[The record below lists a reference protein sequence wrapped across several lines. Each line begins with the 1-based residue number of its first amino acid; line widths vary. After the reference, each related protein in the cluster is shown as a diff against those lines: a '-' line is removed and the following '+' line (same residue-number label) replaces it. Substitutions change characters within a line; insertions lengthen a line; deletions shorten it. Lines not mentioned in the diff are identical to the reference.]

1 MIILNSVKCKT
12 IIHGYILKLDVY
24 EDIADDVQ
32 ELLNTSNCDKDDNRP
47 LPIGKNKRN
56 WNNER

>member
-12 IIHGYILKLDVY
+12 IIHGYRLKLDVY

-32 ELLNTSNCDKDDNRP
+32 ELFNTSNCAKDDNRP
-47 LPIGKNKRN
+47 LPIGKNKCN